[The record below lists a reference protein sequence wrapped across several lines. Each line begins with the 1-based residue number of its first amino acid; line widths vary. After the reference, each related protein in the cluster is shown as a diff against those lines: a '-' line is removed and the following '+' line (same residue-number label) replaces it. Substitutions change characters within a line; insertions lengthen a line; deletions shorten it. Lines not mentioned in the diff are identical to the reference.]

1 MLKINFSKNNFAY
14 FNISSGYLKNN
25 DTYERVLYPVY
36 QDTKTLFRDD
46 FRETIYWNPVIQT
59 DKNGKAKV
67 EFYNSDANTTFRMIT
82 EGSAYNGLLG
92 RTEKTYA
99 VKSNL
104 QIDAKI
110 PQYITMADQPEI
122 PLVIKN
128 NSDKIKK

>member
-1 MLKINFSKNNFAY
+1 
-14 FNISSGYLKNN
+14 
-25 DTYERVLYPVY
+25 
-36 QDTKTLFRDD
+36 
-46 FRETIYWNPVIQT
+46 
-59 DKNGKAKV
+59 
-67 EFYNSDANTTFRMIT
+67 MIT

-92 RTEKTYA
+92 RAEKTYA

-128 NSDKIKK
+128 NTDKIKK

>member
-1 MLKINFSKNNFAY
+1 
-14 FNISSGYLKNN
+14 
-25 DTYERVLYPVY
+25 
-36 QDTKTLFRDD
+36 
-46 FRETIYWNPVIQT
+46 
-59 DKNGKAKV
+59 
-67 EFYNSDANTTFRMIT
+67 MIT

-128 NSDKIKK
+128 NSDKIKKINLNYYLPKNVELLKKDSLVILKPLENKRLLLSLIANKNTNSNLKSLQLQTKKEKRKCFL